1 MSPKLGTIDELPK
14 EYLDKLEEAG
24 VAPLW
29 PMMRNVLP
37 HNLPKPVTKSGFWN
51 YGKVRELLLRAG
63 ELTPVEKAERRVL
76 VLSDPGR
83 GVGSMQATS
92 SIYLGMQLLLPGETA
107 PAHRHTPSA
116 ARIII
121 EGCLLYTSD
130 AADDS

>member
-37 HNLPKPVTKSGFWN
+37 HNLPKPVTKLGFWN

-116 ARIII
+116 ARTVS
-121 EGCLLYTSD
+121 YTHLRAHETS
-130 AADDS
+130 